1 MAPVKPG
8 TCLYPGTRC
17 FFGQNQTPAPAPA
30 SAEAAG
36 AGTRGFQQT
45 LRERPLDATL
55 VKHPLDN
62 GNQTVQWALLT
73 QLGASMEAP
82 NGRST

>member
-8 TCLYPGTRC
+8 TCLYLGTRC

-36 AGTRGFQQT
+36 ADA
-45 LRERPLDATL
+45 LRASAGRNLGEAPLGQWE
-55 VKHPLDN
+55 P
-62 GNQTVQWALLT
+62 VQWALLT

-82 NGRST
+82 NRRST